1 MAVLSASPREDKPL
15 KYPHMFHAADVMVLN
30 KIGLLPHLTFDVDK
44 CREMALRVNPNITII
59 QVSAQTGRGWIGGM
73 RGSPRGWQTHDRK
86 GLSNERKR
94 EMVVSNG
101 PVERIRV
108 EVEGIVQGVGFRPFV
123 YRLAARY
130 GISGWVRNTPAG
142 VLLEGEGEKSNLSS
156 FLRDISDLAPP
167 LAAIS
172 SLRVEPS
179 PQRAKRVFDP
189 CQQRRREQRTAI
201 P

>member
-1 MAVLSASPREDKPL
+1 MAFPGDGR
-15 KYPHMFHAADVMVLN
+15 
-30 KIGLLPHLTFDVDK
+30 
-44 CREMALRVNPNITII
+44 RTIE
-59 QVSAQTGRGWIGGM
+59 
-73 RGSPRGWQTHDRK
+73 K
-86 GLSNERKR
+86 GLSSERKR

-156 FLRDISDLAPP
+156 FLRDISEQAPP

-172 SLRVEPS
+172 SLTSRTIAATGVGGFSILASSGGENSVQLS
-179 PQRAKRVFDP
+179 PDCDVCEDCLRELFDP
-189 CQQRRREQRTAI
+189 GDRRYLYPFINCTNCGPR
-201 P
+201 